1 MEISQNFVAFSE
13 YMNFMIV
20 RYDKIKSIALAQG
33 NDFNFNISL
42 TRRQIKLIKK
52 KLLSQSRAKLRHG
65 FTFYFGL
72 IVILKLGQNDAMGNI
87 QRCFAL
93 SLPVKSQKIGPLPPL
108 PSLLLAK
115 VCSQAVS
122 QRESVSKRPIVAQ
135 QPKSRSNR
143 AREGV
148 TNGLSQRKTP
158 FKATLSFLE
167 NARTSA
173 TKPWTKLNNNMLANF
188 TT

>member
-1 MEISQNFVAFSE
+1 MENLKYGFTSHCCL
-13 YMNFMIV
+13 
-20 RYDKIKSIALAQG
+20 IAIL
-33 NDFNFNISL
+33 
-42 TRRQIKLIKK
+42 K
-52 KLLSQSRAKLRHG
+52 KLLKHG
-65 FTFYFGL
+65 L
-72 IVILKLGQNDAMGNI
+72 NDAMGNI

-148 TNGLSQRKTP
+148 TNGLSRRKTP

-173 TKPWTKLNNNMLANF
+173 TKALLGLS
-188 TT
+188 

>member
-1 MEISQNFVAFSE
+1 
-13 YMNFMIV
+13 
-20 RYDKIKSIALAQG
+20 
-33 NDFNFNISL
+33 
-42 TRRQIKLIKK
+42 
-52 KLLSQSRAKLRHG
+52 
-65 FTFYFGL
+65 
-72 IVILKLGQNDAMGNI
+72 MGNI

>member
-1 MEISQNFVAFSE
+1 MQNHK
-13 YMNFMIV
+13 Y
-20 RYDKIKSIALAQG
+20 
-33 NDFNFNISL
+33 
-42 TRRQIKLIKK
+42 
-52 KLLSQSRAKLRHG
+52 G
-65 FTFYFGL
+65 FTSYSCL
-72 IVILKLGQNDAMGNI
+72 IAILKTLPMLGLNDAMGNI

-93 SLPVKSQKIGPLPPL
+93 SLPVKSSQKIGLPLPPL

-115 VCSQAVS
+115 VCSQADS

-148 TNGLSQRKTP
+148 TNGLSRRKTP

-173 TKPWTKLNNNMLANF
+173 TKPCLD
-188 TT
+188 